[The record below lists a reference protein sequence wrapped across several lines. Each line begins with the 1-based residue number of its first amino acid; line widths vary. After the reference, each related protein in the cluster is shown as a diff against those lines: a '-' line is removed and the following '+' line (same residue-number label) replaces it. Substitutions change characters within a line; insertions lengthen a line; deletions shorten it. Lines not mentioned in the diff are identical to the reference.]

1 MGLRNL
7 VAEMARYQV
16 RNTDIQLLL
25 SCSEKTVANKLS
37 GSSEFSIAE
46 AIKLRDSFFP
56 VCELNTFS
64 PAKESKPARGLGKA
78 ACKPHRKRRGMR
90 EG

>member
-56 VCELNTFS
+56 SMRIEYLF
-64 PAKESKPARGLGKA
+64 A
-78 ACKPHRKRRGMR
+78 R
-90 EG
+90 EGEQTGERAG